1 VTTTV
6 LGFAGVTTSVGRSHA
21 LNASTDNVATT
32 TNKYLMMILPCVE
45 QKLSALLR
53 AVDSLFRRFAVEVLV
68 IEFNASVE
76 NRHS

>member
-6 LGFAGVTTSVGRSHA
+6 LGAAGAATSEGRSHA
-21 LNASTDNVATT
+21 QNASTDNAATT

-68 IEFNASVE
+68 IEFNASIE